1 MPIQINQ
8 LFDSIPKLPQIPEVV
23 RTIINQLNAPRAEML
38 DIAKNIEKEQVI
50 SLKILRLVN
59 SAHFGLSRK
68 ISSIDEATVMLG
80 MNQLKTLVIA
90 SGIVSSMPKIENFDI
105 RKFWNN
111 CFRTSVYAKWLA
123 EHANCSP
130 DIAYTAGLI
139 GNLGNLLI
147 HIGLPSEANEIDQ
160 HTRAGHS
167 SRSHF
172 ERTCLGFTNQ
182 DVCAELCRR
191 WKFGAELI
199 EAIQHSGEPLSFEQP
214 SAIACCLHL
223 AQFISDAVEQDK
235 NAEDILAAFPF
246 SVAEKI
252 GLPEEFFNANL
263 AEILAVQSN
272 LEGLAED

>member
-1 MPIQINQ
+1 MPIQMNQ
-8 LFDSIPKLPQIPEVV
+8 LFDNIPKLPQIPEVV
-23 RTIINQLNAPRAEML
+23 RTIINQLNDPRAEML
-38 DIAKNIEKEQVI
+38 DIAKNVEKEQVI

-105 RKFWNN
+105 RKFWSN
-111 CFRTSVYAKWLA
+111 CFRTAVYAKWLA
-123 EHANCSP
+123 ERISNSGE
-130 DIAYTAGLI
+130 IAYTAGLI

-160 HTRAGHS
+160 HTRAGRS
-167 SRSHF
+167 SRANF

-191 WKFGAELI
+191 WKFGGELV
-199 EAIQHSGEPLSFEQP
+199 EAIQHSGEPLTFEQP
-214 SAIACCLHL
+214 SPIACCLHL
-223 AQFISDAVEQDK
+223 AQFISDAVEK
-235 NAEDILAAFPF
+235 GTSEEDILAALPLP
-246 SVAEKI
+246 VAEKI
-252 GLPEEFFNANL
+252 GLSATFFNAHL
-263 AEILAVQSN
+263 AEIMALQSK
-272 LEGLAED
+272 LEGLAD

>member
-1 MPIQINQ
+1 MPIQMNQ
-8 LFDSIPKLPQIPEVV
+8 LFDNIPKLPQIPEVV
-23 RTIINQLNAPRAEML
+23 RTIINQLNDPHAEML
-38 DIAKNIEKEQVI
+38 DIAKNVEKEQVI

-68 ISSIDEATVMLG
+68 INSIDEATVMLG

-90 SGIVSSMPKIENFDI
+90 SGIVSSMPKVENFDI

-111 CFRTSVYAKWLA
+111 CFRTAVYAKWFA
-123 EHANCSP
+123 EQTNCSGE
-130 DIAYTAGLI
+130 IAYTAGLI

-167 SRSHF
+167 SRSTF

-191 WKFGAELI
+191 WKFGDDLI
-199 EAIQHSGEPLSFEQP
+199 AAIQHSGEPLTFEHP
-214 SAIACCLHL
+214 SKIACCLHL
-223 AQFISDAVEQDK
+223 AQFISDAVDRGQNET
-235 NAEDILAAFPF
+235 DILAALPFP
-246 SVAEKI
+246 VAEKL
-252 GLPEEFFNANL
+252 GLSETFFSTNL
-263 AEILAVQSN
+263 AEVTALKSN
-272 LEGLAED
+272 LDGLTD